1 MGDLVGKRR
10 EGRMPCAPHA
20 PLGRQLQVEADKGGA
35 AGAEPSK
42 LAQLFGREQP
52 IGGLLNA
59 RANIVDDA
67 FAQFGSKGV
76 MHVDGNRG
84 GLHFHFLR
92 VATASRVHPSRQSC
106 DWRSEGIRKPEAI
119 SAKVRPW
126 TRRSTSTCRASGE
139 RPGMSRSSRSR
150 ANAGC
155 ESPLRISPQR
165 TISSGW
171 NLFQNDS
178 SSS

>member
-20 PLGRQLQVEADKGGA
+20 PLGRQLQVEADKGRA
-35 AGAEPSK
+35 AGVEPSK
-42 LAQLFGREQP
+42 LAQLFRREQP

-84 GLHFHFLR
+84 SLHF
-92 VATASRVHPSRQSC
+92 
-106 DWRSEGIRKPEAI
+106 
-119 SAKVRPW
+119 
-126 TRRSTSTCRASGE
+126 TSSSLCRL
-139 RPGMSRSSRSR
+139 
-150 ANAGC
+150 AGC
-155 ESPLRISPQR
+155 ALRAKAATGAERESANR
-165 TISSGW
+165 
-171 NLFQNDS
+171 
-178 SSS
+178 